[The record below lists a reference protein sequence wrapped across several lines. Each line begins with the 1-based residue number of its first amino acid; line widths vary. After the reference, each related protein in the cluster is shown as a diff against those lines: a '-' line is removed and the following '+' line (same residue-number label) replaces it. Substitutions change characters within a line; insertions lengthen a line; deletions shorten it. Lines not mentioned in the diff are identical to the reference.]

1 MSVVDY
7 GLGLLITGAWDYAA
21 RTFNEMSKEKL
32 GDYAVA
38 IPTPDCMIDTFFKQ
52 LWNVW
57 CYLHIVVQLLII
69 GLLVSLFKKPISE
82 GLWLVEFTATK
93 FVSGCFWTVDLVMY
107 TVTGL
112 VFFLF
117 APAPAPTPA
126 PAPAKKAR
134 AKSPA
139 RAPAPAPVQKA
150 RAKSPARKQTDVIAV
165 GTRVLSRF
173 VVDGKKYAAT
183 VVSMTQDGKC
193 VIEWDDHDKRD
204 TTKNTKDLWRKLHD

>member
-52 LWNVW
+52 LWSVW
-57 CYLHIVVQLLII
+57 CHLHIVVQLLII

-112 VFFLF
+112 VVFLF
-117 APAPAPTPA
+117 APAPSVDTPA
-126 PAPAKKAR
+126 PAPAPAP

-139 RAPAPAPVQKA
+139 LAAAAAPAKKA
-150 RAKSPARKQTDVIAV
+150 RGKSPARKQADVIAV
-165 GTRVLSRF
+165 GTRVLAKYPRF
-173 VVDGKKYAAT
+173 AKRFAAK
-183 VVSMTQDGKC
+183 VVSMNQDGTC
-193 VIEWDDHDKRD
+193 VIAWDDGDVNH
-204 TTKNTKDLWRKLHD
+204 TTKNTQDLLLKLD